1 MYYLKQDG
9 CKVTVINEAVAVYD
23 ANGKLLIQEN
33 IIDYTKANIIGEYAS
48 LQAFIRK
55 WKGEK
60 RKAVIAEHLA
70 ESGIDI
76 DKLKREQGMADVDD
90 FDFICYI
97 AYGKKP
103 LTRRERAEN
112 IQKKDI
118 FSKYSGA
125 AKEVLETL
133 LVKYMDL
140 GIREIEKTEILKL
153 SDFAKFGAPSKIAK
167 LFGGNNEYKAAV
179 LELKADLYEDE
190 VG

>member
-1 MYYLKQDG
+1 MSTVLTKKQMSEEDTKLHFITPAITSKWNSKKITMETKITDGRVNVKGNLTRRESPKRVDYLLYLSDNKPIA
-9 CKVTVINEAVAVYD
+9 VVEAKDNNHSVSF
-23 ANGKLLIQEN
+23 G
-33 IIDYTKANIIGEYAS
+33 
-48 LQAFIRK
+48 LQQ
-55 WKGEK
+55 
-60 RKAVIAEHLA
+60 
-70 ESGIDI
+70 S
-76 DKLKREQGMADVDD
+76 MT
-90 FDFICYI
+90 
-97 AYGKKP
+97 YGKKP

-140 GIREIEKTEILKL
+140 GIKEIEKTEILKL

-179 LELKADLYEDE
+179 LELKDDLYEDE